1 MQDRDPA
8 GRLRHPLRGREA
20 LRVDAAVPARDPGG
34 VDAEPGERGVGGGRG
49 GEDDRALL
57 VERAERELHAEHD
70 PRVAGAQ
77 LRVGGELRVVRAGDR
92 EPEHPRRRRTA
103 GADRAGRADVDEV
116 VAALR
121 ERLDEVGHAGHADVE
136 PAVEGDLGVD
146 DARQP
151 AVDVRVGADHVDVE
165 ARHAALAD
173 LVDHAGDAVHR
184 ADPVGE
190 QRDPQRPAAARQA
203 ALLAAEER
211 GRRGVG
217 DGGDAGVE
225 EPERRGLE
233 PVLDP
238 GRVERGGG
246 QRGRRGAGAADR
258 GGEPL
263 LVRAARAPVEVRVAE
278 AVVLEVGE
286 QLARRAARGRPRR
299 ATRAAAR
306 GRRPGRGR
314 PRAPRR
320 APRRRRAPARPSAAP
335 PPGRAPR
342 RPRRCRARGR
352 RAPSRCAPSAPRCPD
367 PRAPPRGPR
376 ARARGTRSA
385 SPPPASR

>member
-1 MQDRDPA
+1 MAAPPA
-8 GRLRHPLRGREA
+8 PTGP
-20 LRVDAAVPARDPGG
+20 
-34 VDAEPGERGVGGGRG
+34 
-49 GEDDRALL
+49 
-57 VERAERELHAEHD
+57 
-70 PRVAGAQ
+70 
-77 LRVGGELRVVRAGDR
+77 
-92 EPEHPRRRRTA
+92 
-103 GADRAGRADVDEV
+103 GRADVDEV

-121 ERLDEVGHAGHADVE
+121 ERLDEVRDPGDADVE
-136 PAVEGDLGVD
+136 PGVEGDLGVD

-184 ADPVGE
+184 ADPVGQ
-190 QRDPQRPAAARQA
+190 QRDPQRAAAARQP

-246 QRGRRGAGAADR
+246 QRGRGGAGAADR
-258 GGEPL
+258 RREPL
-263 LVRAARAPVEVRVAE
+263 LVGAARAPVEVGVAE
-278 AVVLEVGE
+278 AVGLEVRE
-286 QLARRAARGRPRR
+286 QLARPGRSSPTRGEPGAQQRAGVVRAEVAVARP
-299 ATRAAAR
+299 AAALSR
-306 GRRPGRGR
+306 V
-314 PRAPRR
+314 A
-320 APRRRRAPARPSAAP
+320 AAPARPSAAP

-342 RPRRCRARGR
+342 PARRSRARAP
-352 RAPSRCAPSAPRCPD
+352 RAPSRCGPSARRCPD

-376 ARARGTRSA
+376 ARARGTRPA
-385 SPPPASR
+385 WRPPASR